1 MAAATEKWRETTPS
15 LPPSHHRRLINY
27 IHKSP
32 PTRRPHD
39 DGDTHTTTTKTDQP
53 EADRRGSI

>member
-15 LPPSHHRRLINY
+15 LPHTTADSLITYTN
-27 IHKSP
+27 P
-32 PTRRPHD
+32 PHATTTRRRRHAHD
-39 DGDTHTTTTKTDQP
+39 DDETDQP